1 MIYQIDLPP
10 GTRPIQ
16 DYPDYCI
23 TEDGTVYSRRL
34 TGKWRKRKPRLYP
47 DGYRRI
53 VMCSERGQKTLYVHR
68 LIAQAWVSN
77 PDNKPDVNHIDHVP
91 ANNHASNLEW
101 VTHAENLRKAR
112 EHWGSWATGHC
123 GKPLII
129 TNAATKE
136 ETEWPSARH
145 WAITTGNPH
154 RVGNI
159 SKAIRTG
166 RAAYGH
172 YFRFKDPAHL
182 TDKKLS
188 VAS

>member
-34 TGKWRKRKPRLYP
+34 TGKWRKRKPHLYP

-68 LIAQAWVSN
+68 LIAQAWVPN
-77 PDNKPDVNHIDHVP
+77 PDNRPDVNHIDHNP
-91 ANNHASNLEW
+91 ENNHASNLEW

-112 EHWGSWATGHC
+112 DHWGSWAVGHC
-123 GKPLII
+123 GKPII
-129 TNAATKE
+129 VTNAATKE
-136 ETEWPSARH
+136 ESEWP
-145 WAITTGNPH
+145 TT
-154 RVGNI
+154 R
-159 SKAIRTG
+159 SW
-166 RAAYGH
+166 
-172 YFRFKDPAHL
+172 
-182 TDKKLS
+182 
-188 VAS
+188 